1 MLFCLCEIKGGIA
14 MNSHYPDEQE
24 KHKFSPT
31 QTLRLPYGPEP
42 LQFGNLYL
50 PNTPGPH
57 PIAILIHGGYWRARY
72 GLELMIGLAEDLAT
86 RGYAA
91 WNIEYRRVGNPGGGW
106 PGTLLD
112 VAFAADYLRI
122 LAPTYSLNLQ
132 RVVPIGHSAGGHLAL
147 WLAARPRIP
156 FVAHNSPLAG
166 SQVSPSSNYNEETA
180 TPTPLAL
187 TGVISL
193 AGVVDLELAWRLN
206 LSNGAII
213 DLLGGGFNDVPERY
227 AAASPTALLPLGVPQ
242 VLIHGT
248 SDASVPLQVSQA
260 YTKAAKSP
268 NDPVT
273 YIELEGVDHFEV
285 IDPNSSAWAI
295 TIEALQK
302 LVGQGKE
309 QMNMEEKISNNT

>member
-1 MLFCLCEIKGGIA
+1 
-14 MNSHYPDEQE
+14 MNSHNPDEQE
-24 KHKFSPT
+24 KHKFSAT

-72 GLELMIGLAEDLAT
+72 GLDLMIGLAEDLAT

-112 VAFAADYLRI
+112 VAFATDYLRI

-132 RVVPIGHSAGGHLAL
+132 RVVPIGHSAGCHLAL

-156 FVAHNSPLAG
+156 LVVHNSPLEG
-166 SQVSPSSNYNEETA
+166 SQVSPSSSYNEETA
-180 TPTPLAL
+180 MPTPLTL
-187 TGVISL
+187 TGAISL

-206 LSNGAII
+206 LSNGAVV

-227 AAASPTALLPLGVPQ
+227 VAASPAALLPLGVPQ

-248 SDASVPLQVSQA
+248 SDARVPLQVSQGYA
-260 YTKAAKSP
+260 KAAKAA

-295 TIEALQK
+295 TIESLQK
-302 LVGQGKE
+302 LGGQGK
-309 QMNMEEKISNNT
+309 